1 MDRTPEREPMAKEY
15 KILINGKWKTTER
28 ELKVTS
34 PYDNS
39 VIGIT
44 WLGGEKELEEAAEGA
59 SLAFETL
66 RKLPSYKRS
75 EALLKVVR
83 GLKER
88 QEDLA
93 RTITLEAG
101 KPINDSRGEVKR
113 AAITFQIAAEEAS
126 RQEGTVLPLDI
137 MPGAEGRTGI
147 IKRFPIGPVLGISPF
162 NFPLNL
168 VAHKIAPAMACG
180 NPIILKP
187 ASKTPLSALILGE
200 IITGAG
206 WPDGGVSIVPSSGKD
221 MERLL
226 SDERIKKIT
235 FTGSAQVGW
244 RLKANSGPRKITLE
258 LGGNAGVIV
267 HDDADIEF
275 AVKRCAAGA
284 FSYAG
289 QICISVQRI
298 YVHKDIF
305 EKFKAGYIEACR
317 GLKLGDPLDES
328 TNVGPMIEEEAAV
341 RTGAWVD
348 EAVKEGAKLL
358 LGGKRSGN
366 LFEPTVLTNTRRSM
380 KVCGEEVFAPVVTL
394 EPYGSFEDAVHEVN
408 SGLYG
413 LQAGVFTKDI
423 GRILYAYERLDVG
436 GVIVNDVPT
445 FRVDSMPYG
454 GVKMSGFGREGIRYA
469 IEEMTELKI
478 LAIKP

>member
-1 MDRTPEREPMAKEY
+1 MAKEY
-15 KILINGKWKTTER
+15 RILINGKWRTTDR
-28 ELKVTS
+28 ELKVTN

-39 VIGIT
+39 VVGVT
-44 WLGGEKELEEAAEGA
+44 WLGGEKELDEAADAA
-59 SLAFETL
+59 SLAFETI
-66 RKLPSYKRS
+66 KGYPSYRKA
-75 EALLKVVR
+75 EILQKVVQ
-83 GLKER
+83 GLKDR
-88 QEDLA
+88 QEELA

-113 AAITFQIAAEEAS
+113 AQITFQIALEEAR
-126 RQEGTVLPLDI
+126 RQEGTVLPLDL

-147 IKRFPIGPVLGISPF
+147 VRRFPIGPVLGITPF

-187 ASKTPLSALILGE
+187 ASKTPLSAIILGE

-206 WPDGGVSIVPSSGKD
+206 WPDGGVNIVPSSGRD
-221 MERLL
+221 AERLL
-226 SDERIKKIT
+226 SDERIKKIS

-244 RLKANSGPRKITLE
+244 RLKTNAGRKKITLE

-267 HDDADIEF
+267 HDDADIEY
-275 AVKRCAAGA
+275 AAKRCATGA

-298 YVHKDIF
+298 YVQKDIF
-305 EKFKAGYIEACR
+305 EKFKGIYIENCR
-317 GLKLGDPLDES
+317 NLKLGDPLDES

-348 EAVKEGAKLL
+348 EAIKDGAKLL

-394 EPYGSFEDAVHEVN
+394 EPYSSFGDAVGEVN

-413 LQAGVFTKDI
+413 LQAGVFTRDI
-423 GRILYAYERLDVG
+423 GRIFYAYERLDVG

-454 GVKMSGFGREGIRYA
+454 GVKMSGFGREGLRYA
-469 IEEMTELKI
+469 IEEMTELRI